1 MPFVDAGL
9 LFIALGRL
17 AVDLCDALRV
27 EELEFW
33 VRLLTNLIQWVD
45 IESIFIGPPTEGANA
60 VDQILVALVSEIR
73 LSAKEHN
80 TTLGDWPEEL
90 VIV

>member
-17 AVDLCDALRV
+17 AVDLGDALRV
-27 EELEFW
+27 EELKFR

-45 IESIFIGPPTEGANA
+45 IESIFIGPPAEGPNA
-60 VDQILVALVSEIR
+60 VDQMLVALVGEVS
-73 LSAKEHN
+73 LSAKEHD
-80 TTLGDWPEEL
+80 TTLGDWPGS
-90 VIV
+90 